1 MAVEHRLVIQH
12 GDRKTVHVLQTQT
25 TVLGRDSSCDLFF
38 VDRKLSRRHARL
50 EVSESDVDLIDLGS
64 RNGCWVN
71 GARISR
77 QRLHPGDILRI
88 GSLRMHFYTETRP
101 DEEVAPAGALTP
113 ALEPTIAVTSPSRP
127 ATLPLNWESLIGDE
141 TVNAEPPDDPA
152 TDPDAPKPATPAASH
167 GGAPTVAAPG
177 KAFPPAGE
185 SPVTETHSRERTL
198 TAPPFGRRPALPTNP
213 RPALG
218 ARAGALMLLA
228 GGLVYLVPGLYAL
241 FQGTLTTGTVAHE
254 AERALVVL
262 VETNRPFIEAGATT
276 DLDLSL
282 IERVPSLEAGW
293 ILGPDAAI
301 LHQHGR
307 LSLSEVLSGS
317 QREVSDGT
325 FSAGLYLLQ
334 TPILG
339 SEGQSLGSLLLAY
352 DGASPAQPRP
362 FPAVAFAAVGLF
374 GLLGALLLYRSLS
387 PWSAMFSNVSVP
399 RAPRETRI

>member
-50 EVSESDVDLIDLGS
+50 EASESDVDLIDLGS

-88 GSLRMHFYTETRP
+88 GSLRMHFYTESRP
-101 DEEVAPAGALTP
+101 DEESDSVEVLTP
-113 ALEPTIAVTSPSRP
+113 PLEPTIAVTSPSHP

-141 TVNAEPPDDPA
+141 TVNAEPEDEPA
-152 TDPDAPKPATPAASH
+152 TDPDAPKTAAASH
-167 GGAPTVAAPG
+167 QDRPRGTVAKEVAT
-177 KAFPPAGE
+177 PPEEPALA
-185 SPVTETHSRERTL
+185 TETDSSPRTW
-198 TAPPFGRRPALPTNP
+198 TAPPAGRRPALPSNP
-213 RPALG
+213 RSALG
-218 ARAGALMLLA
+218 ARAGALLLLL

-241 FQGTLTTGTVAHE
+241 FQGTLTAGTPGHE
-254 AERALVVL
+254 AEQALAAL
-262 VETNRPFIEAGATT
+262 VETNRPFVEAGANT

-282 IERVPSLEAGW
+282 IDRVPSLEGGW
-293 ILGPDAAI
+293 ILGPDSAI

-307 LSLSEVLSGS
+307 LSLNEVLSGTH
-317 QREVSDGT
+317 RGDTNGAL
-325 FSAGLYLLQ
+325 SAGLYLLQ

-339 SEGQSLGSLLLAY
+339 SEGQTIGSLLLAY
-352 DGASPAQPRP
+352 DGSNAPEPRP
-362 FPAVAFAAVGLF
+362 FPAVAFAAVGLL
-374 GLLGALLLYRSLS
+374 GLLGALVFYRTLS
-387 PWSAMFSNVSVP
+387 PWSRTLSNVDVSRTP
-399 RAPRETRI
+399 RATRI